1 MPTSFAPVPRITVCV
16 DSSGSM
22 RDTDKALA
30 IGLINKVLS
39 SFPNRRGIK
48 VIVGDTKGRTTELAH
63 SRLNRMKDVGG
74 GGTDMGRL
82 IEDAAKSDP
91 VPQVIL
97 VATDGDTPWPQSNPG
112 IPVLACLTRRGYED
126 RTPSWMKTLM
136 ISKEK

>member
-1 MPTSFAPVPRITVCV
+1 
-16 DSSGSM
+16 
-22 RDTDKALA
+22 
-30 IGLINKVLS
+30 
-39 SFPNRRGIK
+39 
-48 VIVGDTKGRTTELAH
+48 
-63 SRLNRMKDVGG
+63 
-74 GGTDMGRL
+74 MGRL